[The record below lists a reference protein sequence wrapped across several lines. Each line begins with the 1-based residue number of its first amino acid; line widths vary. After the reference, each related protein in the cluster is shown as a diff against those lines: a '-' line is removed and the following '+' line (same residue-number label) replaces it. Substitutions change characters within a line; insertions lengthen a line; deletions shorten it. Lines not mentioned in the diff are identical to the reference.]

1 MSDFD
6 IPGAKQAGYSD
17 AEIADHLA
25 KTRNFDAPAA
35 RKAGYSDADI
45 LGHLTTPA
53 KPQSAARVVNQAGLG
68 LSDSVAG
75 LAGAPVDLATW
86 ALNKVLPQR
95 PQGVKDLVTK
105 EVMGDAVP
113 VDRNYIQ
120 NPLGGS
126 ESIKK
131 GFDYLATAPGRV
143 VDAVSQG
150 SFAPLTDDRTSRF
163 EPETRAEKIARSMGD
178 ATGNALSI
186 LLPAGMIAKGMQGAG
201 AVTQTGNA
209 LAVGAPRAATTGGR
223 IAETLAAQP
232 VAQTGLAA
240 AAGATTGATDSPG
253 AGLAVGLAA
262 PLGLAA
268 ARRVVTPVRNA
279 LTAQERRLVTAADEE
294 GIPLTPAQRTGS
306 PALKGIEGTMAKIPG
321 ASGPMQETFTGQ
333 RQQFNRATLERAGVT
348 ATDASPETMERAFRS
363 AGQTFDD
370 LAARTTLN
378 VDRQFAQDIGTVIND
393 YGRRLPTDVAPVF
406 RSYVDDLAPMIQ
418 AAANGQSPQI
428 AGDVYATMRSSIGRR
443 IRAAH
448 SNPDLQEALGGLQQ
462 ALDGAVERSTSGP
475 LRREWQ
481 EARREYQ
488 ALMTVDKAMQGGSQ
502 VDRAAGNIPL
512 GALKGAVQQ
521 SDRAGFS
528 RGRGQLNE
536 MARVGDFIGTRVPD
550 SGTGTRNAVAN
561 PLMWPVMLGG
571 NVLSR
576 GYNSGPM
583 QRYLSNELM
592 DPANLSA
599 LYGSGALRQ
608 AEEELA
614 GGPNALSRRGAR

>member
-1 MSDFD
+1 M
-6 IPGAKQAGYSD
+6 
-17 AEIADHLA
+17 ADPYEGLGVS
-25 KTRNFDAPAA
+25 APTKADPYEGLGVSAA
-35 RKAGYSDADI
+35 S
-45 LGHLTTPA
+45 P

-75 LAGAPVDLATW
+75 FAGAPVDVATW
-86 ALNKVLPQR
+86 GLKKAGLYPDG
-95 PQGVKDLVTK
+95 PS
-105 EVMGDAVP
+105 AP
-113 VDRNYIQ
+113 

-126 ESIKK
+126 ESFKK

-143 VDAVSQG
+143 ADAVSQG

-163 EPETRAEKIARSMGD
+163 EPETRAEKIARATGD

-186 LLPAGMIAKGMQGAG
+186 LLPAGIIAKGMQGAG
-201 AVTQTGNA
+201 AVTQAGNA
-209 LAVGAPRAATTGGR
+209 LAVGAPRVATAGGR

-232 VAQTGLAA
+232 VAQTGIAA
-240 AAGATTGATDSPG
+240 AAGATTGATDSPE

-262 PLGLAA
+262 PLGIAA
-268 ARRVVTPVRNA
+268 ARRAVTPVRNA
-279 LTAQERRLVTAADEE
+279 LTAQERRLVGAADEE

-378 VDRQFAQDIGTVIND
+378 VDGQFARDLNQIERD
-393 YGRRLPTDVAPVF
+393 YTRRLPTDTARVVQ
-406 RSYVDDLAPMIQ
+406 SYMQDLAPALQ
-418 AAANGQSPQI
+418 AAAAGQNPQI
-428 AGDVYATMRSSIGRR
+428 PGQLYAR
-443 IRAAH
+443 IR
-448 SNPDLQEALGGLQQ
+448 SDIGKRLRRTNDPDLEGALRGIQT

-475 LRREWQ
+475 LRQEWQ
-481 EARREYQ
+481 DARREYQ

-521 SDRAGFS
+521 GDRAGFS

-561 PLMWPVMLGG
+561 PLMWPVMIGG

-599 LYGSGALRQ
+599 LYGSGAIRQ
-608 AEEELA
+608 GQEELG